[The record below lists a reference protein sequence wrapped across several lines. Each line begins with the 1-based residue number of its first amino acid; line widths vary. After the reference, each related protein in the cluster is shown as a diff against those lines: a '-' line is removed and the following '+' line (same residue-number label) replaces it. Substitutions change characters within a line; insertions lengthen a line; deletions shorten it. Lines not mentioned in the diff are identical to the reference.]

1 MVMELIIIVMGA
13 DTREIEK
20 KESSIKMGI
29 THVKMGENIKGSSK
43 RELDMAVGGRYSRM
57 AVSIL
62 ENESKIK
69 FLGKESTP
77 AKAG

>member
-1 MVMELIIIVMGA
+1 ME
-13 DTREIEK
+13 
-20 KESSIKMGI
+20 
-29 THVKMGENIKGSSK
+29 KGDRNS
-43 RELDMAVGGRYSRM
+43 LM